1 MRNQNKSQIVGREGE
16 RWFSSILPS
25 EWTIQRPIDDFGI
38 DGIVAIGTESNVLP
52 LEFGVQIKSSVNFK
66 SVNGKVVV
74 PRISSGMLQYW
85 LRKLLPTLLV
95 AYDAKRKVGYYDW
108 VYNLV
113 TNEQVLNNDEKHFL
127 HIDGERK
134 FDDRSWD
141 HIRTEVA
148 GLNEMFFQAVQS
160 KIELLPFCK
169 HLSLAL
175 SNLCSAELIDD
186 TERDGQVRRVTQVAW
201 TYVLAAREMKNLV
214 PDSRP
219 ETYATRVISSFVDAY
234 FRKCRKIIHEF
245 DNCVADE
252 KGGWIAM
259 KKLDE
264 SKSTRIELNAL
275 LSECLFTLLRYA

>member
-66 SVNGKVVV
+66 SVGGKVVV
-74 PRISSGMLQYW
+74 PRISSEMLRYW

-95 AYDAKRKVGYYDW
+95 AYDAKRRMGYYDW
-108 VYNLV
+108 VHNLV
-113 TNEQVLNNDEKHFL
+113 TNEQVLNNEGTHYL
-127 HIDGERK
+127 HIDTKRQLS
-134 FDDRSWD
+134 DRSWNY
-141 HIRTEVA
+141 IRTEVVE
-148 GLNEMFFQAVQS
+148 LHEMFFQAVQS
-160 KIELLPFCK
+160 KVELLPFCK

-186 TERDGQVRRVTQVAW
+186 SKRDGQVRRVTQVAW
-201 TYVLAAREMKNLV
+201 TYVFAAREMQNLV
-214 PDSRP
+214 PDSKP
-219 ETYATRVISSFVDAY
+219 ETHATRIITSFVDAY
-234 FRKCRKIIHEF
+234 FCKCREIIHEF
-245 DNCVADE
+245 DHCVADE

-264 SKSTRIELNAL
+264 CKSTRFELNAL
-275 LSECLFTLLRYA
+275 LSECLFTLLRYT